1 MGLVVIE
8 WALGRKMG
16 IAKQLYQLQE
26 VDLEIE
32 SNEQSLK
39 QMLRQLGEDQVVV
52 GAQTRLTS
60 EQQSLDKLAH
70 QQRSME
76 WEIDDLVSKIKADE
90 GQLYGGRINNPK
102 ELTNFQHEVNILK
115 TRRDQLENNALEI
128 MSQVELAEAGVTAAN
143 SELEK
148 LEAEWQ
154 EQQKQLSADMEKLKG
169 DLSELGHTRQIISAE
184 IDPKSV
190 GVYDKLRKQKGQ
202 VVARVEQGISRGC
215 RIALASSEL
224 QQVRSGKLVQ
234 CSACGRIL
242 FLP

>member
-1 MGLVVIE
+1 
-8 WALGRKMG
+8 MG

-39 QMLRQLGEDQVVV
+39 RMLRQLGEDQVVV
-52 GAQTRLTS
+52 GAQTRLAS

-70 QQRSME
+70 QQRSTE

-90 GQLYGGRINNPK
+90 GKLYGGRINNPK
-102 ELTNFQHEVNILK
+102 ELTNFQHEVSILK

-128 MSQVELAEAGVTAAN
+128 MTQVELAEASVTAAN

-154 EQQKQLSADMEKLKG
+154 EQQKQLSVDMEKLKG
-169 DLSELGHTRQIISAE
+169 DLSELGHTRQIISDE

-190 GVYDKLRKQKGQ
+190 GVYDKLRKHKGQ
-202 VVARVEQGISRGC
+202 AVARVEQGICCGC
-215 RIALASSEL
+215 RIALSSSEL